1 MKKLFALGA
10 LALSFGLFL
19 SGCNTVSGFGRDVQ
33 KVGQVVEGAGK
44 K

>member
-1 MKKLFALGA
+1 MKKMFAFSIIVAGV
-10 LALSFGLFL
+10 GK
-19 SGCNTVSGFGRDVQ
+19 DVQ

>member
-1 MKKLFALGA
+1 MKTLFALA
-10 LALSFGLFL
+10 AVVLIL
-19 SGCNTVSGFGRDVQ
+19 SGCNTVSGFGKDVQ

>member
-1 MKKLFALGA
+1 MKKLLA
-10 LALSFGLFL
+10 LAVIAFMLT
-19 SGCNTVSGFGRDVQ
+19 GCNTVSGFGKDVQ

>member
-1 MKKLFALGA
+1 MKTLFALA
-10 LALSFGLFL
+10 AAVLIL
-19 SGCNTVSGFGRDVQ
+19 SGCNTVSGFGKDVQ